1 MLATLRTI
9 AEVVS
14 QQDNLETALSRF
26 VMMVKEAM
34 HTECC
39 SVYFADYSQDNF
51 VLMASD
57 GLNPDAVGR
66 FRVGFTEGLVGLVAQ
81 REEPI
86 NIAHAQSHPR
96 FKLHAE
102 VHEEGYNA
110 FLSVP
115 VVHQRKVLGVIV
127 VQQRDERVFSHDE
140 ESFLITLSAQLAS
153 QLAQVELQ
161 SVLKQDASSH
171 KTSVLKGV
179 ASAPGI
185 ALGEAFV
192 VIPKLD
198 FASIESQQCEQVH
211 QQRQLFQQAV
221 AATRQEFHVL
231 KNTLS
236 DSLPKEALAVFEVY
250 QQLLDARSLGQRVEQ
265 QLEQGWNA
273 KSALKHVII
282 ELVTQFEAMS
292 DPYIRERA
300 VDVRDLGIRV
310 LHHLVSTES
319 MVKSHPDNTILIAN
333 ELTPAMLA
341 EVPKDKLK
349 GVISVHGSANS
360 HASIL
365 TRAMGIPAIWGIEDI
380 PLLQFDGKDMILDA
394 YAGRVYIS
402 PSEVLRNEYSALKLK
417 EGQLHDKFEAEH
429 HLASVTADGERISLL
444 LNAGLDLST
453 EHLSAKYC
461 DGVGLYRTEA
471 WFMQRGQFP
480 SQAEQEN
487 WYRDVLARYH
497 PEPVVMR
504 TLDIGGD
511 KVLDYFNISED
522 NPFLGWRGIRV
533 TLDHPELFL
542 DQLKAMLK
550 ANAGLG
556 NLRIMLPMV
565 SHTEEVD
572 EALALLE
579 QAYFELQEEWADQ
592 FYTIDKPDIGVMLEV
607 PSSIFLLPEWADKVD
622 FCSVGSNDLTQYL
635 LAVDRANA
643 QVAELFE
650 PYHPSVLRVLKKI
663 ADDCQQ
669 LELPFSLCGELG
681 GEPQGAILLVAM
693 GFRRLSMNISS
704 LNKIKWTLRR
714 LAVKDME
721 TLLKQCL
728 AASSAKQVHRLLREF
743 LIAQGL
749 SELLYTKSDTA

>member
-96 FKLHAE
+96 FKLHTE

-161 SVLKQDASSH
+161 SALKQDASSH

-198 FASIESQQCEQVH
+198 FASIESQQCEQIH

-292 DPYIRERA
+292 DPYIKERA
-300 VDVRDLGIRV
+300 VDVRDLGLRV

-319 MVKSHPDNTILIAN
+319 MVKSYPDNTILIAN

-402 PSEVLRNEYSALKLK
+402 PSDVLRNEYSTLKLK

-487 WYRDVLARYH
+487 WYREVLARYH
-497 PEPVVMR
+497 PEPVIMR

-681 GEPQGAILLVAM
+681 GEPEGAILLVAM

-721 TLLKQCL
+721 ALLAQCL

>member
-26 VMMVKEAM
+26 VMMVKDAM

-57 GLNPDAVGR
+57 GLNPDAVGH

-127 VQQRDERVFSHDE
+127 VQQREERVFSHDE

-300 VDVRDLGIRV
+300 VDVRDLGLRV

-319 MVKSHPDNTILIAN
+319 MVKSYPDNTILIAN

-402 PSEVLRNEYSALKLK
+402 PSDVLRNEYSALKLK

-429 HLASVTADGERISLL
+429 HLSSVTADGERISLL

-480 SQAEQEN
+480 SQAEQES

-497 PEPVVMR
+497 PEPVIMR

-607 PSSIFLLPEWADKVD
+607 PSSIFLLPEWAEKVD

-681 GEPQGAILLVAM
+681 GEPEGAILLVAM

-721 TLLKQCL
+721 ALLNQCL
-728 AASSAKQVHRLLREF
+728 MASSAKQVHRLLREF
-743 LIAQGL
+743 LIAHGL